1 MRKAFLKTQQARRT
15 PEKVSYMI
23 KAEQIGFD
31 INGLHILENVSLH
44 LEPGD
49 IYGLLGPNGAG
60 KSTTIFILLGL
71 LLRDRGEVKVLGSD
85 PAQNSGDIR
94 QSVGVMPEKA
104 GFYDWM
110 TPRDYLQWFTEL
122 YAMPISECRL
132 NDLLGDVGLGDS
144 MGRPIG
150 NFSRGMKQRLAVAR
164 VLATYPRL
172 LILDEPTNGL
182 DPKGRKDIHDLLR
195 AYAEDHGAGILL
207 CTHILDDVDRLCNR
221 IGILNRGCTLLDGP
235 LAEVTGLASEGRL
248 FRLRMEHSSS
258 AGDLPEGLAIVSLR
272 GGWLHVR
279 VKPEFDQ
286 DVSVLWKEA
295 IERGWLIREIH
306 SEEAGLEEL
315 YLRTISSLDTVKP
328 ENATWKQ

>member
-1 MRKAFLKTQQARRT
+1 
-15 PEKVSYMI
+15 MI
-23 KAEQIGFD
+23 EIENMGFS
-31 INGLHILENVSLH
+31 INGRPILSDVSLH
-44 LEPGD
+44 LAPGD

-71 LLRDRGEVKVLGSD
+71 LLRDRGAVKVLGSD
-85 PAQNSGDIR
+85 PAVDSGDMR
-94 QSVGVMPEKA
+94 QFVGVMPEKA

-110 TPRDYLQWFTEL
+110 TPGDYLRWFTGL
-122 YAMPISECRL
+122 YAMPVSESRL
-132 NDLLGDVGLGDS
+132 NDLLGNVGLGDS
-144 MGRPIG
+144 MGRFIG

-164 VLATYPRL
+164 ALATHPQI

-195 AYAEDHGAGILL
+195 AYADDHGAGILI

-221 IGILNRGCTLLDGP
+221 IGILHRGRTLLDGP
-235 LAEVTGLASEGRL
+235 LADVTGRTTGGRL
-248 FRLRMEHSSS
+248 FRLRVEHSPS

-295 IERGWLIREIH
+295 IERGWFIREIH

-315 YLRTISSLDTVKP
+315 YLRTISSSETVRP